1 MGRETVDPAFGMP
14 AVWVTSTLAD
24 AYRRNGATVI
34 DRGTVLV
41 THLGELVRRHAH
53 EVCTRQDLRRLLDAL
68 KETAPGVVAEYDDP
82 AALSDLHEV
91 VRELLVEQV
100 PVRQLERIAES
111 VAAARRTGRTLDQV
125 VEATRTALAATIC
138 MKAAPS
144 GTMRAVTFEPALE
157 GKLVESVRPG
167 EAGAFLSLDP
177 MTMSRLLEGASA
189 AVAQAEATGERI
201 VMVCH
206 PSIRSA
212 VRRLFVSARPDLP
225 VLSYAELV
233 RTVNVEVAAEIG
245 LAAETVPAG
254 SRRDPRGEWFRDHI
268 TVHHKPAETDDG
280 LHGELIVSGPSL
292 DAVRNWVSGA
302 YPDAVL
308 VSWSRYGLTGRC
320 VRGMFVPNPDQDLA
334 DLAADALAFLAAAAT
349 TSAGSATIPVIAA
362 AAAEPKPSRAT
373 RKKAEQ
379 AEQAESSTVS
389 TRDTARDS
397 VCDDSWSADA
407 FALLNS
413 IGIEFGQH
421 VDPLPAGQDND
432 VRFSVPLRH
441 THPTPTPEPARPARP
456 AVRRELVSTSRAPKP
471 PEPAPAYGSPRRAA
485 LPSQVAAAGL
495 GEQQETILVD
505 TLSAAAAAGRP
516 EEPRPRPRS

>member
-1 MGRETVDPAFGMP
+1 M
-14 AVWVTSTLAD
+14 
-24 AYRRNGATVI
+24 
-34 DRGTVLV
+34 
-41 THLGELVRRHAH
+41 
-53 EVCTRQDLRRLLDAL
+53 TR
-68 KETAPGVVAEYDDP
+68 V
-82 AALSDLHEV
+82 
-91 VRELLVEQV
+91 
-100 PVRQLERIAES
+100 
-111 VAAARRTGRTLDQV
+111 
-125 VEATRTALAATIC
+125 
-138 MKAAPS
+138 
-144 GTMRAVTFEPALE
+144 
-157 GKLVESVRPG
+157 
-167 EAGAFLSLDP
+167 
-177 MTMSRLLEGASA
+177 
-189 AVAQAEATGERI
+189 
-201 VMVCH
+201 
-206 PSIRSA
+206 
-212 VRRLFVSARPDLP
+212 
-225 VLSYAELV
+225 
-233 RTVNVEVAAEIG
+233 
-245 LAAETVPAG
+245 
-254 SRRDPRGEWFRDHI
+254 GEWFRDHI

-516 EEPRPRPRS
+516 EEPPTSTEELTLAQRLLEEESVEDVVLPEGPRFADLLAGLQNFPEGLLTDTTPDTELVAKPRIPQRRPAGLQR